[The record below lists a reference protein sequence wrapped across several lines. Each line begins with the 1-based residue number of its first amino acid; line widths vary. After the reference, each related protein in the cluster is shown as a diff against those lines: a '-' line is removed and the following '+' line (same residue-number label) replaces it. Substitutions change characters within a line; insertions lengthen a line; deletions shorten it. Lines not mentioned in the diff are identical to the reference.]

1 MENLINYVT
10 ILLAVVGVLAF
21 IVSII
26 TEVTKGIGVLK
37 RIPTDLQVIALSL
50 ALTILSYLA
59 YCSYKAVS
67 IEWYIFVGI
76 ILIGFLVAFVAMYGW
91 DKFSEL
97 WSRFK
102 RE

>member
-1 MENLINYVT
+1 MENLMNYVT
-10 ILLAVVGVLAF
+10 ILFAVIGVLAF
-21 IVSII
+21 LVSAI
-26 TEVTKGIGVLK
+26 TEVTKGIGILK
-37 RIPTDLQVIALSL
+37 RIPTDLQVIVLSL

-76 ILIGFLVAFVAMYGW
+76 ILISFLVAFVAMYGW
-91 DKFSEL
+91 DKFNEL